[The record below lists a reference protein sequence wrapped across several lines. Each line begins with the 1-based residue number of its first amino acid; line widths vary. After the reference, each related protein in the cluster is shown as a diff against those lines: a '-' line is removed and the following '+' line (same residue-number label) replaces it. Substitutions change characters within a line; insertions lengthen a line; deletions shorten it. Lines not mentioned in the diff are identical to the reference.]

1 MFEESEL
8 LDQSD
13 PSLRLGWQHQ
23 CRIELQNVQ
32 VSDTTEGDSITAAYQ
47 NFFSFSYAIFQQN
60 PVSLLFAMSLF
71 VTALASGSNG
81 NCYYVGNERE
91 AVLVDVGISCREVE
105 KRMRRLG
112 LQMANVKAVFVS
124 HEHSDHIKGLHVLAK
139 KYNLPVYITNN
150 TLRNGVYVNRALVHD
165 FRAYEPVTIGG
176 LEVNAFPK
184 LHDAADPYSFVV
196 SHDGI
201 KVGVFTD
208 IGRACENLIY
218 YFGQCH
224 AAFLESN
231 YDEHMLEVGGYP
243 YYLKKRIS
251 SDRGHLSN
259 KQALELFLEHR
270 PAFMS
275 HLFLSHLSKNNNCPK
290 LVGEL
295 FNSNAGGV
303 KIVVASRY
311 EETAVYTI
319 NEVKMK
325 SDYSLGR
332 QMKLFA

>member
-1 MFEESEL
+1 M
-8 LDQSD
+8 
-13 PSLRLGWQHQ
+13 
-23 CRIELQNVQ
+23 
-32 VSDTTEGDSITAAYQ
+32 
-47 NFFSFSYAIFQQN
+47 
-60 PVSLLFAMSLF
+60 
-71 VTALASGSNG
+71 
-81 NCYYVGNERE
+81 
-91 AVLVDVGISCREVE
+91 DVGISCREVE

-112 LQMANVKAVFVS
+112 LYMAKVKAVFVS
-124 HEHSDHIKGLHVLAK
+124 HEHNDHIKGLRVLTN
-139 KYNLPVYITNN
+139 KYSLPVYITTN
-150 TLRNGVYVNRALVHD
+150 TLRHGGLYLTKALVQE

-184 LHDAADPYSFVV
+184 LHDAVDPYSFVI
-196 SHDGI
+196 SHNGI

-218 YFGQCH
+218 HFSQCH

-243 YYLKKRIS
+243 FYLKKRIS
-251 SDRGHLSN
+251 GERGHLSN

-275 HLFLSHLSKNNNCPK
+275 HLLLSHLSKNNNCPK

-311 EETAVYTI
+311 EETGIYKIDSSVFEA
-319 NEVKMK
+319 EHRPVKP
-325 SDYSLGR
+325 R
-332 QMKLFA
+332 QLLLEF